1 MNKRLITALAA
12 LAFGVLIIFTVC
24 ITVSTVNTKDKNQNL
39 TVPTA
44 ECSTAVPA
52 VSASVKEAP
61 AGMQSLA
68 LKRKI
73 VRQRNAQ
80 YAKDEH
86 ITVPQAKSQKAR
98 QLLDRVLAGRKM
110 SSLEAENYNKTPV
123 EIQELTYEQAHQR
136 EEYYRGLMEK
146 DPSGKTEQGAKNG
159 ELYVLYRDYAMS
171 IATGEPL
178 AQMNYDRLRQ
188 AAEVIIRWNSEALEA
203 LEKEPEVGIK
213 DEAGIIVAKAKRDA
227 GILCNK
233 MLDIVKQHMEK
244 GETDTALRELELI
257 DEFFRCERIYYN
269 HAQSPIKTEYDALEQ
284 RLEAGE
290 SIESVLYLPD

>member
-12 LAFGVLIIFTVC
+12 LAFGGLIIFTVG

-39 TVPTA
+39 AVPTA
-44 ECSTAVPA
+44 ECSTVPA
-52 VSASVKEAP
+52 VSTPAKEAP

-80 YAKDEH
+80 HAKDEH

-98 QLLDRVLAGRKM
+98 QLLDKVLAGRKM

-136 EEYYRGLMEK
+136 EKYYRGLMEK
-146 DPSGKTEQGAKNG
+146 DPSGKTEQGAKSG

-188 AAEVIIRWNSEALEA
+188 SAEVIIRWNSDLEA
-203 LEKEPEVGIK
+203 GVGSSISS
-213 DEAGIIVAKAKRDA
+213 AAKRDM

-257 DEFFRCERIYYN
+257 EEFFHCESSYYN
-269 HAQSPIKTEYDALEQ
+269 NFGSIKPEYDVLEQ

>member
-12 LAFGVLIIFTVC
+12 LAFGGLIIFTVG

-39 TVPTA
+39 AVPTA
-44 ECSTAVPA
+44 ECSTAVPQ
-52 VSASVKEAP
+52 VSTPAKEAP

-80 YAKDEH
+80 HAKDEH
-86 ITVPQAKSQKAR
+86 ITVPQAKSQKAK
-98 QLLDRVLAGRKM
+98 QLLDKVLAGRKM

-123 EIQELTYEQAHQR
+123 EIQELTYEQAQQR
-136 EEYYRGLMEK
+136 AEYYRGLMEK
-146 DPSGKTEQGAKNG
+146 DPSGKTEQGAKSG

-188 AAEVIIRWNSEALEA
+188 AAEVIIRRNSDLEA
-203 LEKEPEVGIK
+203 GVGSSISS
-213 DEAGIIVAKAKRDA
+213 AAKRDM

-257 DEFFRCERIYYN
+257 EEFFHCESSYYN
-269 HAQSPIKTEYDALEQ
+269 NFGSIKPEYDALEQ

>member
-12 LAFGVLIIFTVC
+12 LAFGMLIIFTVG

-39 TVPTA
+39 AVPTA
-44 ECSTAVPA
+44 ECSTVPA
-52 VSASVKEAP
+52 VSTPAKEAP

-80 YAKDEH
+80 HAKDEH
-86 ITVPQAKSQKAR
+86 ITVPQAKSQKAK

-136 EEYYRGLMEK
+136 EKYYRGLMEK
-146 DPSGKTEQGAKNG
+146 DPSGKTEQGAKSG

-188 AAEVIIRWNSEALEA
+188 SAEVIIRWNSDLEA
-203 LEKEPEVGIK
+203 GVGSSISS
-213 DEAGIIVAKAKRDA
+213 AAKRDM

-269 HAQSPIKTEYDALEQ
+269 HAQSPIKPEYDALEQ

>member
-12 LAFGVLIIFTVC
+12 LAFGMLIIFTVG

-39 TVPTA
+39 AVPTA
-44 ECSTAVPA
+44 ECSTVPA
-52 VSASVKEAP
+52 VSTPVKEAP

-73 VRQRNAQ
+73 VRAKNAQ
-80 YAKDEH
+80 RAKDEH
-86 ITVPQAKSQKAR
+86 IAVPQAKSQKAR

-146 DPSGKTEQGAKNG
+146 DPSGKTEQGAKSG

-188 AAEVIIRWNSEALEA
+188 SAEVIIRWNSDLEA
-203 LEKEPEVGIK
+203 GVGSSISS
-213 DEAGIIVAKAKRDA
+213 AAKRDM

-257 DEFFRCERIYYN
+257 EEFFHCESSYYN
-269 HAQSPIKTEYDALEQ
+269 NFGSIKPEYDALEQ

>member
-12 LAFGVLIIFTVC
+12 LAFGGLIIFTVG

-39 TVPTA
+39 AVPTA
-44 ECSTAVPA
+44 ECSTVPA
-52 VSASVKEAP
+52 VSTPAKEAP

-73 VRQRNAQ
+73 VRQRNAR
-80 YAKDEH
+80 YAKDEQ
-86 ITVPQAKSQKAR
+86 ITVPQAKSQKAK
-98 QLLDRVLAGRKM
+98 QLLDKVLAGRKM

-136 EEYYRGLMEK
+136 EKYYRGLMEK
-146 DPSGKTEQGAKNG
+146 DPSGKTEQGAKSG

-178 AQMNYDRLRQ
+178 AQMNYNRLRQ
-188 AAEVIIRWNSEALEA
+188 SAEVIIRWNSDLEA
-203 LEKEPEVGIK
+203 GVGSSISS
-213 DEAGIIVAKAKRDA
+213 AAKRDM

-257 DEFFRCERIYYN
+257 EEVFHCESSYYN
-269 HAQSPIKTEYDALEQ
+269 NFGSIKPEYDALEQ

>member
-12 LAFGVLIIFTVC
+12 LAFGMLIIFAVG

-39 TVPTA
+39 AVPTA
-44 ECSTAVPA
+44 ECSTVPA
-52 VSASVKEAP
+52 VSTPAKEAP

-80 YAKDEH
+80 HAKDEH
-86 ITVPQAKSQKAR
+86 ITVPQAKSQKAK
-98 QLLDRVLAGRKM
+98 QLLDKVLAGRKM

-136 EEYYRGLMEK
+136 EKYYRGLMEK
-146 DPSGKTEQGAKNG
+146 DPSGKIEQGAKSG

-178 AQMNYDRLRQ
+178 AQMNYNRLRQ
-188 AAEVIIRWNSEALEA
+188 AAEVIIRRNSDLEA
-203 LEKEPEVGIK
+203 GVGSSISS
-213 DEAGIIVAKAKRDA
+213 AAKRDM

-257 DEFFRCERIYYN
+257 EEFFHCESSYYN
-269 HAQSPIKTEYDALEQ
+269 NFGSIKPEYDALEQ

>member
-1 MNKRLITALAA
+1 MNKRLVTALAA
-12 LAFGVLIIFTVC
+12 LAFGMLIIFTVG

-39 TVPTA
+39 AVPTA
-44 ECSTAVPA
+44 ECSTVPA
-52 VSASVKEAP
+52 VSTPVKEAP

-80 YAKDEH
+80 HAKDEH

-123 EIQELTYEQAHQR
+123 EIQELTYEQAHQI

-146 DPSGKTEQGAKNG
+146 DPSGKTEQGAKSG

-171 IATGEPL
+171 IATGKPL
-178 AQMNYDRLRQ
+178 AQMNYNRLRQ
-188 AAEVIIRWNSEALEA
+188 SAEVIIRWNSDLEA
-203 LEKEPEVGIK
+203 GVGSSISS
-213 DEAGIIVAKAKRDA
+213 AAKRDM

-257 DEFFRCERIYYN
+257 EEFFHCESSYYN
-269 HAQSPIKTEYDALEQ
+269 NFGSIKPEYDALEQ

>member
-12 LAFGVLIIFTVC
+12 LAFGGLIIFTVG

-39 TVPTA
+39 AVPTA
-44 ECSTAVPA
+44 ECSTVPA
-52 VSASVKEAP
+52 VSTPAKEAP

-80 YAKDEH
+80 HAKDEH
-86 ITVPQAKSQKAR
+86 ITVPQAKSQKAK
-98 QLLDRVLAGRKM
+98 QLLDKVLAGRKM

-146 DPSGKTEQGAKNG
+146 DPSGKTEQGAKSG

-178 AQMNYDRLRQ
+178 AQMNYNRLRQ
-188 AAEVIIRWNSEALEA
+188 SAEVIIRWNSDLEA
-203 LEKEPEVGIK
+203 GVGSSISS
-213 DEAGIIVAKAKRDA
+213 AAKRDM

-257 DEFFRCERIYYN
+257 EEFFHCESSYYN
-269 HAQSPIKTEYDALEQ
+269 NFGSIMPEYDALEQ

>member
-12 LAFGVLIIFTVC
+12 LAFGGLIIFTVG

-39 TVPTA
+39 AVPTA
-44 ECSTAVPA
+44 ECSTVPA
-52 VSASVKEAP
+52 VSTPAKEAP

-80 YAKDEH
+80 HAKDEH
-86 ITVPQAKSQKAR
+86 IAVPQAKSQKAK
-98 QLLDRVLAGRKM
+98 QLLDKVLAGRKM

-136 EEYYRGLMEK
+136 EKYYRGLMEK
-146 DPSGKTEQGAKNG
+146 DPSGKTEQGAKSG

-178 AQMNYDRLRQ
+178 AQMNYNRLRQ
-188 AAEVIIRWNSEALEA
+188 AAEVIIRWNSDLEA
-203 LEKEPEVGIK
+203 GVGSSISS
-213 DEAGIIVAKAKRDA
+213 AAKRDM

-257 DEFFRCERIYYN
+257 EEFFHCESSYYN
-269 HAQSPIKTEYDALEQ
+269 NFGSIKPEYDALEQ

>member
-12 LAFGVLIIFTVC
+12 LAFGGLIIFTVG

-39 TVPTA
+39 AVPTA
-44 ECSTAVPA
+44 ECSTVPA
-52 VSASVKEAP
+52 VSTPAKEAP

-80 YAKDEH
+80 HAKDEH
-86 ITVPQAKSQKAR
+86 ITVPQAKSQKAK

-146 DPSGKTEQGAKNG
+146 DPSGKTEQGAKSG

-188 AAEVIIRWNSEALEA
+188 SAEVIIRWNSDLEA
-203 LEKEPEVGIK
+203 GVGSSISS
-213 DEAGIIVAKAKRDA
+213 AAKRDM

-257 DEFFRCERIYYN
+257 EEFFHCESSYYN
-269 HAQSPIKTEYDALEQ
+269 NFGSIKPEYDALEQ

>member
-12 LAFGVLIIFTVC
+12 LAFGMLIIFTVG

-39 TVPTA
+39 AVPTA
-44 ECSTAVPA
+44 ECSTVPA
-52 VSASVKEAP
+52 VSTPAKEAP

-80 YAKDEH
+80 HAKDEH
-86 ITVPQAKSQKAR
+86 ITVPQAKSQKAK
-98 QLLDRVLAGRKM
+98 QLLDKVLAGRKM

-136 EEYYRGLMEK
+136 EKYYRGLMEK
-146 DPSGKTEQGAKNG
+146 DPSGKTEQGAKSG

-188 AAEVIIRWNSEALEA
+188 AAEVIIRRNSDLEA
-203 LEKEPEVGIK
+203 GVGSSISS
-213 DEAGIIVAKAKRDA
+213 AAKRDM

-257 DEFFRCERIYYN
+257 EEFFHCESSYYN
-269 HAQSPIKTEYDALEQ
+269 NFGSIKPEYDALEQ

>member
-12 LAFGVLIIFTVC
+12 LAFGGLMIFTVC
-24 ITVSTVNTKDKNQNL
+24 ITVSTVNTRDKNQNIAA
-39 TVPTA
+39 PTA
-44 ECSTAVPA
+44 ECSTAVPE
-52 VSASVKEAP
+52 VSAPVKEAP

-73 VRQRNAQ
+73 VRQRKAQ
-80 YAKDEH
+80 HAKDEH

-98 QLLDRVLAGRKM
+98 QLLDKVLAGRKM

-123 EIQELTYEQAHQR
+123 EIQELTYEQAQQR
-136 EEYYRGLMEK
+136 AEYYRGLMEK
-146 DPSGKTEQGAKNG
+146 DPSGKTEQGAKSG

-178 AQMNYDRLRQ
+178 ARMNYDRLRQ
-188 AAEVIIRWNSEALEA
+188 AAEVIIRWNSDLEA
-203 LEKEPEVGIK
+203 GVGSSISS
-213 DEAGIIVAKAKRDA
+213 AAKRDM

-257 DEFFRCERIYYN
+257 EEFFHCESSYYN
-269 HAQSPIKTEYDALEQ
+269 NFGSIKPEYDALEQ
-284 RLEAGE
+284 RLEVGE

>member
-1 MNKRLITALAA
+1 MGGEAMNKRLITALAA
-12 LAFGVLIIFTVC
+12 LAFGGLIIFTVG

-39 TVPTA
+39 AVPTA
-44 ECSTAVPA
+44 ECSTVPA
-52 VSASVKEAP
+52 VSTPAKEAP

-80 YAKDEH
+80 HAKDEH
-86 ITVPQAKSQKAR
+86 IAVPQAKSQKAK
-98 QLLDRVLAGRKM
+98 QLLDKVLAGRKM

-136 EEYYRGLMEK
+136 EKYYRGLMEK
-146 DPSGKTEQGAKNG
+146 DPSGKTEQGAKSG

-188 AAEVIIRWNSEALEA
+188 AAEVIIRWNSDLEA
-203 LEKEPEVGIK
+203 GVGSSISS
-213 DEAGIIVAKAKRDA
+213 AAKRDM

-257 DEFFRCERIYYN
+257 EEFFHCESSYYN
-269 HAQSPIKTEYDALEQ
+269 NFGSIKPEYDALEQ

>member
-12 LAFGVLIIFTVC
+12 LAFGGLIIFTVG

-39 TVPTA
+39 AVPTA
-44 ECSTAVPA
+44 ECSTVPA
-52 VSASVKEAP
+52 VSTPAKEAP

-73 VRQRNAQ
+73 VRQRNAR

-86 ITVPQAKSQKAR
+86 ITVPQAKSQKAK

-146 DPSGKTEQGAKNG
+146 DPSGKTEQGAKSG

-188 AAEVIIRWNSEALEA
+188 SAEVIIRWNSDLEA
-203 LEKEPEVGIK
+203 GVGSSISS
-213 DEAGIIVAKAKRDA
+213 AAKRDM

-257 DEFFRCERIYYN
+257 EEFFHCESSYYN
-269 HAQSPIKTEYDALEQ
+269 NFGSIKPEYDALEQ

>member
-12 LAFGVLIIFTVC
+12 LAFGMLIIFTVG

-39 TVPTA
+39 AVPTA
-44 ECSTAVPA
+44 ECSTVPA
-52 VSASVKEAP
+52 VSTPAKEAP

-80 YAKDEH
+80 HAKDEH
-86 ITVPQAKSQKAR
+86 ITVPQAKSQKAK
-98 QLLDRVLAGRKM
+98 QLLDKVLAGRKM

-146 DPSGKTEQGAKNG
+146 DPSGKTEQGAKSG

-188 AAEVIIRWNSEALEA
+188 SAEVIIRWNSDLEA
-203 LEKEPEVGIK
+203 GVGSSISS
-213 DEAGIIVAKAKRDA
+213 AAKRDM

-257 DEFFRCERIYYN
+257 EEFFHCESSYYN
-269 HAQSPIKTEYDALEQ
+269 NFGSIKPEYDALEQ

>member
-12 LAFGVLIIFTVC
+12 LAFGGLIIFTVG

-39 TVPTA
+39 AVPTA
-44 ECSTAVPA
+44 ECSTAVPQ
-52 VSASVKEAP
+52 VSTPAKEAP

-73 VRQRNAQ
+73 VRQRKAQ
-80 YAKDEH
+80 HAKDEH
-86 ITVPQAKSQKAR
+86 ITVPQAKSQKAK
-98 QLLDRVLAGRKM
+98 QPLDKVRAGRKM

-136 EEYYRGLMEK
+136 AEYYRGLMEK
-146 DPSGKTEQGAKNG
+146 DPSGKTEQGAKSG

-178 AQMNYDRLRQ
+178 ARMNYDRLRQ
-188 AAEVIIRWNSEALEA
+188 SAEVIIRWNSDLEA
-203 LEKEPEVGIK
+203 GVGSSISS
-213 DEAGIIVAKAKRDA
+213 AAKRDM

-269 HAQSPIKTEYDALEQ
+269 HAQSPIKPEYDALEQ

>member
-12 LAFGVLIIFTVC
+12 LAFGGLIIFTIG

-39 TVPTA
+39 AVPTA
-44 ECSTAVPA
+44 ECSTAVPQ
-52 VSASVKEAP
+52 VSTPAKEAP

-73 VRQRNAQ
+73 VRAKNAQ
-80 YAKDEH
+80 RAKDEH
-86 ITVPQAKSQKAR
+86 ITVPQAKSQKAK
-98 QLLDRVLAGRKM
+98 QLLDKVLAGRKM

-146 DPSGKTEQGAKNG
+146 DPSGKTEQGAKSG

-188 AAEVIIRWNSEALEA
+188 AAEVIIRWNSDLEA
-203 LEKEPEVGIK
+203 GVGSSISS
-213 DEAGIIVAKAKRDA
+213 AAKRDM

-257 DEFFRCERIYYN
+257 EEFFHCESSYYN
-269 HAQSPIKTEYDALEQ
+269 NFGSIKPEYDALEQ

>member
-12 LAFGVLIIFTVC
+12 LAFGGLIIFTVG

-39 TVPTA
+39 AVPTA
-44 ECSTAVPA
+44 ECSTAVPQ
-52 VSASVKEAP
+52 VSTPAKEAP

-80 YAKDEH
+80 HAKDEH
-86 ITVPQAKSQKAR
+86 ITVPQAKSQKAK
-98 QLLDRVLAGRKM
+98 QLLDKVLAGRKM

-123 EIQELTYEQAHQR
+123 KIQELTYEQAQQR
-136 EEYYRGLMEK
+136 AEYYRGLMEK
-146 DPSGKTEQGAKNG
+146 DPSGKTEQGAKSG

-188 AAEVIIRWNSEALEA
+188 AAEVIIRWNSDLEA
-203 LEKEPEVGIK
+203 GVGSSISS
-213 DEAGIIVAKAKRDA
+213 AAKRDM

-257 DEFFRCERIYYN
+257 EEFFHCESSYYN
-269 HAQSPIKTEYDALEQ
+269 NFGSIKPEYDALEQ

>member
-12 LAFGVLIIFTVC
+12 LAFGGLIIFTIG

-39 TVPTA
+39 AVPTA
-44 ECSTAVPA
+44 ECSTAVPQ
-52 VSASVKEAP
+52 VSTPAKEAP

-80 YAKDEH
+80 HAKDEH
-86 ITVPQAKSQKAR
+86 ITVPQAKSQKAK
-98 QLLDRVLAGRKM
+98 QLLDKVLAGRKM

-136 EEYYRGLMEK
+136 AEYYRGLMEK
-146 DPSGKTEQGAKNG
+146 DPSGKTEQGAKSG

-188 AAEVIIRWNSEALEA
+188 AAEVIIRWNSDLEA
-203 LEKEPEVGIK
+203 GVGSSIPS
-213 DEAGIIVAKAKRDA
+213 AAKRDM

-257 DEFFRCERIYYN
+257 EEFFHCESSYYN
-269 HAQSPIKTEYDALEQ
+269 NFGSIKPEYDALEQ

>member
-12 LAFGVLIIFTVC
+12 LAFGVLIIFTVG

-39 TVPTA
+39 AVPTA
-44 ECSTAVPA
+44 ECSTVPA
-52 VSASVKEAP
+52 VSTPAKEAP

-80 YAKDEH
+80 HAKDEH
-86 ITVPQAKSQKAR
+86 ITVPQAKSQKAK
-98 QLLDRVLAGRKM
+98 QLLDKVLAGRKM

-136 EEYYRGLMEK
+136 EKYYRELMEK
-146 DPSGKTEQGAKNG
+146 DPSGKTEQGAKSG

-188 AAEVIIRWNSEALEA
+188 SAEVIIRWNSDLEA
-203 LEKEPEVGIK
+203 GVGSSISS
-213 DEAGIIVAKAKRDA
+213 AAKRDM

-257 DEFFRCERIYYN
+257 EEFFHCESSYYN
-269 HAQSPIKTEYDALEQ
+269 NFGSIKPEYDALEQ

>member
-12 LAFGVLIIFTVC
+12 LAFGGLIIFTVG
-24 ITVSTVNTKDKNQNL
+24 ITVSTINTKDKNQNL
-39 TVPTA
+39 AVPTA
-44 ECSTAVPA
+44 ECSTVPA
-52 VSASVKEAP
+52 VSTPAKEAP

-73 VRQRNAQ
+73 VRQRNAR

-86 ITVPQAKSQKAR
+86 ITVPQAKSQKAK
-98 QLLDRVLAGRKM
+98 QLLDKVLAGRKM

-123 EIQELTYEQAHQR
+123 EIQELTYEQAHQI

-146 DPSGKTEQGAKNG
+146 DPSGKTEQGAKSG

-188 AAEVIIRWNSEALEA
+188 SAEVIIRWNSDLEA
-203 LEKEPEVGIK
+203 GVGSSISS
-213 DEAGIIVAKAKRDA
+213 AAKRDM

-257 DEFFRCERIYYN
+257 EEFFHCESSYYN
-269 HAQSPIKTEYDALEQ
+269 NFGSIKPEYDALEQ

>member
-12 LAFGVLIIFTVC
+12 LAFGMLIIFTVG

-39 TVPTA
+39 AVPTA
-44 ECSTAVPA
+44 ECSTVPA
-52 VSASVKEAP
+52 VSTPAKEAP

-73 VRQRNAQ
+73 VRAKNAQ
-80 YAKDEH
+80 RAKDEH

-146 DPSGKTEQGAKNG
+146 DPSGKTEQGAKSG

-188 AAEVIIRWNSEALEA
+188 SAEVIIRWNSDLEA
-203 LEKEPEVGIK
+203 GVGSSISS
-213 DEAGIIVAKAKRDA
+213 AAKRDM

-257 DEFFRCERIYYN
+257 EEFFHCESSYYN
-269 HAQSPIKTEYDALEQ
+269 NFGSIKPEYDALEQ

>member
-12 LAFGVLIIFTVC
+12 LAFGGLIIFTVG

-39 TVPTA
+39 AVPTA
-44 ECSTAVPA
+44 ECSTAVPQ
-52 VSASVKEAP
+52 VSDSIKEAP

-80 YAKDEH
+80 HAKDEH
-86 ITVPQAKSQKAR
+86 ITVPQAKSQKAK
-98 QLLDRVLAGRKM
+98 QLLDKVLAGRKM

-171 IATGEPL
+171 IATGEPF

-188 AAEVIIRWNSEALEA
+188 AAEVIIRWNSDLEA
-203 LEKEPEVGIK
+203 GVGSSISS
-213 DEAGIIVAKAKRDA
+213 AAKRDM

-257 DEFFRCERIYYN
+257 EEFFHCESSYYN
-269 HAQSPIKTEYDALEQ
+269 NFGSIKPEYDALEQ

>member
-12 LAFGVLIIFTVC
+12 LAFGGLIIFTVG

-39 TVPTA
+39 AVPTA
-44 ECSTAVPA
+44 ECSTVPA
-52 VSASVKEAP
+52 VSTPAKEAP

-80 YAKDEH
+80 HAKDEH
-86 ITVPQAKSQKAR
+86 IAVPQAKSQKAK
-98 QLLDRVLAGRKM
+98 QLLDKVLAGRKM
-110 SSLEAENYNKTPV
+110 SSLEAENYNKPPV

-136 EEYYRGLMEK
+136 EKYYRGLMEK
-146 DPSGKTEQGAKNG
+146 DPSGKTEQGAKSG

-188 AAEVIIRWNSEALEA
+188 SAEVIIRWNSDLEA
-203 LEKEPEVGIK
+203 GVGSSISS
-213 DEAGIIVAKAKRDA
+213 AAKRDM

-257 DEFFRCERIYYN
+257 EEFFHCESSYYN
-269 HAQSPIKTEYDALEQ
+269 NFGSIKPEYDALEQ

>member
-12 LAFGVLIIFTVC
+12 LAFGVLIIFTVG

-39 TVPTA
+39 AVPTA
-44 ECSTAVPA
+44 ECSTVPA
-52 VSASVKEAP
+52 VSTPAKEAP

-80 YAKDEH
+80 HAKDEH
-86 ITVPQAKSQKAR
+86 ITVPQAKSQKAK
-98 QLLDRVLAGRKM
+98 QLLDKVLAGRKM

-123 EIQELTYEQAHQR
+123 EIQELTYEQAQQR
-136 EEYYRGLMEK
+136 AEYYRGLMEK
-146 DPSGKTEQGAKNG
+146 DPSGKTEQGAKSG

-188 AAEVIIRWNSEALEA
+188 AAEVIIRWNSD
-203 LEKEPEVGIK
+203 P
-213 DEAGIIVAKAKRDA
+213 DEGGGSDISRTAKREM

-257 DEFFRCERIYYN
+257 EEFFHCESSYYN
-269 HAQSPIKTEYDALEQ
+269 NFGSIKPEYDALEQ

>member
-12 LAFGVLIIFTVC
+12 LAFGGLIIFTVG

-39 TVPTA
+39 AVPTA
-44 ECSTAVPA
+44 ECSTVPA
-52 VSASVKEAP
+52 VSTPAKEAP

-80 YAKDEH
+80 HAKDEH
-86 ITVPQAKSQKAR
+86 ITVPQAKSQKAK
-98 QLLDRVLAGRKM
+98 QLLDKVLAGRKM

-136 EEYYRGLMEK
+136 EKYYRGLMEK
-146 DPSGKTEQGAKNG
+146 DPSGKTEQGAKSG

-178 AQMNYDRLRQ
+178 AQMNYNRLRQ
-188 AAEVIIRWNSEALEA
+188 AAEVIIRWNSDLEA
-203 LEKEPEVGIK
+203 GVGSSISRT
-213 DEAGIIVAKAKRDA
+213 AKRDM
-227 GILCNK
+227 GMLCNK

-257 DEFFRCERIYYN
+257 EEFFHCESSYYN
-269 HAQSPIKTEYDALEQ
+269 NFGSIKPEYDALEQ

>member
-12 LAFGVLIIFTVC
+12 LAFGMLIIFTVG

-39 TVPTA
+39 AVPTA
-44 ECSTAVPA
+44 ECSTVPA
-52 VSASVKEAP
+52 VSTPAKEAP

-80 YAKDEH
+80 HAKDEH

-98 QLLDRVLAGRKM
+98 QLLDKVLAGRKM

-146 DPSGKTEQGAKNG
+146 DPSGKTEQGAKSG

-188 AAEVIIRWNSEALEA
+188 SAEVIIRWNSDLEA
-203 LEKEPEVGIK
+203 GVGSSISS
-213 DEAGIIVAKAKRDA
+213 AAKRDM

-257 DEFFRCERIYYN
+257 EEFFHCESSYYN
-269 HAQSPIKTEYDALEQ
+269 NFGSIKPEYDALEQ

>member
-12 LAFGVLIIFTVC
+12 LAFGGLIIFTVG

-39 TVPTA
+39 AVPTA
-44 ECSTAVPA
+44 ECSTVPA
-52 VSASVKEAP
+52 VSTPAKEAP

-80 YAKDEH
+80 HAKDEH
-86 ITVPQAKSQKAR
+86 ITVPQAKSQKAK
-98 QLLDRVLAGRKM
+98 QLLDKVLAGRKM

-136 EEYYRGLMEK
+136 EKYYRGLMEK
-146 DPSGKTEQGAKNG
+146 DPSGKTEQGAKSG

-188 AAEVIIRWNSEALEA
+188 SAEVIIRWNSDLEA
-203 LEKEPEVGIK
+203 GVGSSISS
-213 DEAGIIVAKAKRDA
+213 AAKRDM

-233 MLDIVKQHMEK
+233 MLDIVKQHMERAK
-244 GETDTALRELELI
+244 RT
-257 DEFFRCERIYYN
+257 
-269 HAQSPIKTEYDALEQ
+269 P
-284 RLEAGE
+284 
-290 SIESVLYLPD
+290 P

>member
-12 LAFGVLIIFTVC
+12 LAFGMLIIFTVG

-39 TVPTA
+39 AVPTA
-44 ECSTAVPA
+44 ECSTVPA
-52 VSASVKEAP
+52 VSTPAKEAP

-80 YAKDEH
+80 HAKDEH
-86 ITVPQAKSQKAR
+86 ITVPQAKSQKAK

-146 DPSGKTEQGAKNG
+146 DPSGKTEQGAKSG

-178 AQMNYDRLRQ
+178 AQMNYNRLRQ
-188 AAEVIIRWNSEALEA
+188 AAEVIIRWNSDLEA
-203 LEKEPEVGIK
+203 GVGSSISS
-213 DEAGIIVAKAKRDA
+213 AAKRDM

-257 DEFFRCERIYYN
+257 EEFFHCESSYYN
-269 HAQSPIKTEYDALEQ
+269 NFGSIKPEYDALEQ

>member
-12 LAFGVLIIFTVC
+12 LAFGVLIIFTVG

-39 TVPTA
+39 AVPTA
-44 ECSTAVPA
+44 ECSTVPA
-52 VSASVKEAP
+52 VSTPAKEAP

-73 VRQRNAQ
+73 VRQRNAR

-86 ITVPQAKSQKAR
+86 ITVPQAKSQKAK

-136 EEYYRGLMEK
+136 EKYYRGLMEK
-146 DPSGKTEQGAKNG
+146 DPSGKTEQGAKSG

-178 AQMNYDRLRQ
+178 AQMNYNRLRQ
-188 AAEVIIRWNSEALEA
+188 SAEVIIRWNSDLEA
-203 LEKEPEVGIK
+203 GVGSSISS
-213 DEAGIIVAKAKRDA
+213 AAKRDM

-257 DEFFRCERIYYN
+257 EEFFHCESSYYN
-269 HAQSPIKTEYDALEQ
+269 NFGSIKPEYDALEQ

>member
-1 MNKRLITALAA
+1 MGGEAMNKRLITALAA
-12 LAFGVLIIFTVC
+12 LAFGMLIIFTVG

-39 TVPTA
+39 AVPTA
-44 ECSTAVPA
+44 ECSTVPA
-52 VSASVKEAP
+52 VSTPAKEAP

-73 VRQRNAQ
+73 VRAKNAQ
-80 YAKDEH
+80 RAKDEH
-86 ITVPQAKSQKAR
+86 IAVPQAKSQKAR

-146 DPSGKTEQGAKNG
+146 DPSGKTEQGAKSG

-188 AAEVIIRWNSEALEA
+188 SAEVIIRWNSDLEA
-203 LEKEPEVGIK
+203 GVGSSISS
-213 DEAGIIVAKAKRDA
+213 AAKRDM

-257 DEFFRCERIYYN
+257 EEFFHCESSYYN
-269 HAQSPIKTEYDALEQ
+269 NFGSIKPEYDALEQ

>member
-12 LAFGVLIIFTVC
+12 LAFGGLIIFAVG

-39 TVPTA
+39 AVPTA
-44 ECSTAVPA
+44 ECSTVPA
-52 VSASVKEAP
+52 VSTPAKEAP

-80 YAKDEH
+80 HAKDEH

-98 QLLDRVLAGRKM
+98 QLLDKVLAGRKM

-146 DPSGKTEQGAKNG
+146 DPSGKTEQGAKSG

-178 AQMNYDRLRQ
+178 AQMYYDRLRQ
-188 AAEVIIRWNSEALEA
+188 SAEVIIRWNSDLEA
-203 LEKEPEVGIK
+203 GVGSSISS
-213 DEAGIIVAKAKRDA
+213 AAKRDM

-257 DEFFRCERIYYN
+257 EEFFHCESSYYN
-269 HAQSPIKTEYDALEQ
+269 NFGSIKPEYDALEQ

>member
-12 LAFGVLIIFTVC
+12 LAFGGLIIFTVG

-39 TVPTA
+39 AVPTA
-44 ECSTAVPA
+44 ECSTVPA
-52 VSASVKEAP
+52 VSTPVKEAP

-80 YAKDEH
+80 HAKDEH
-86 ITVPQAKSQKAR
+86 ITVPQAKSQKAK
-98 QLLDRVLAGRKM
+98 QLLDKVLAGRKM

-136 EEYYRGLMEK
+136 EKYYRGLMEK
-146 DPSGKTEQGAKNG
+146 DPSGKTEQGAKSG

-188 AAEVIIRWNSEALEA
+188 SAEVIIRRNSDLEA
-203 LEKEPEVGIK
+203 GVGSSISS
-213 DEAGIIVAKAKRDA
+213 AAKRDM

-257 DEFFRCERIYYN
+257 EEFFHCESSYYN
-269 HAQSPIKTEYDALEQ
+269 NFGSIKPEYDALEQ

>member
-12 LAFGVLIIFTVC
+12 LAFGGLIIFTVG

-39 TVPTA
+39 AVPTA
-44 ECSTAVPA
+44 ECSTAVPQ
-52 VSASVKEAP
+52 VSTPAKEAP

-73 VRQRNAQ
+73 VRAKNAQ
-80 YAKDEH
+80 RAKDEH
-86 ITVPQAKSQKAR
+86 ITVPQAKSQKAK
-98 QLLDRVLAGRKM
+98 QLLDKVLAGRKM

-146 DPSGKTEQGAKNG
+146 DPSGKTEQGAKSG

-178 AQMNYDRLRQ
+178 AQMNYNRLRQ
-188 AAEVIIRWNSEALEA
+188 AAEAIIRRNSDLEA
-203 LEKEPEVGIK
+203 GVGSSISS
-213 DEAGIIVAKAKRDA
+213 AAKRDM

-257 DEFFRCERIYYN
+257 EEFFHCESSYYN
-269 HAQSPIKTEYDALEQ
+269 NFGSIKPEYDALEQ

>member
-12 LAFGVLIIFTVC
+12 LAFGGLIIFTVG

-39 TVPTA
+39 AVPTA
-44 ECSTAVPA
+44 ECSTAVPQ
-52 VSASVKEAP
+52 VSTPAKEAP

-80 YAKDEH
+80 HAKDEH
-86 ITVPQAKSQKAR
+86 ITVPQAKSQKAK
-98 QLLDRVLAGRKM
+98 QLLDKVLAGRKM

-123 EIQELTYEQAHQR
+123 EIQELTYEQAQQR
-136 EEYYRGLMEK
+136 AEYYRGLMEK
-146 DPSGKTEQGAKNG
+146 DPSGKTEQGAKSG

-188 AAEVIIRWNSEALEA
+188 AAEVIIRWNSDLEA
-203 LEKEPEVGIK
+203 G
-213 DEAGIIVAKAKRDA
+213 AGSSISSAAKRDM

-257 DEFFRCERIYYN
+257 EEFFHCESSYYN
-269 HAQSPIKTEYDALEQ
+269 NFGSIKPEYDALEQ

>member
-12 LAFGVLIIFTVC
+12 LAFGMLIIFTVG

-39 TVPTA
+39 AVPTA
-44 ECSTAVPA
+44 ECSTVPA
-52 VSASVKEAP
+52 VSTPVKEAP

-80 YAKDEH
+80 HAKDEH
-86 ITVPQAKSQKAR
+86 ITVPQAKSQKAK
-98 QLLDRVLAGRKM
+98 QLLDKVLAGRKM

-136 EEYYRGLMEK
+136 EKYYRGLMEK
-146 DPSGKTEQGAKNG
+146 DPSGKTEQGAKSG

-178 AQMNYDRLRQ
+178 AQMNYNRLRQ
-188 AAEVIIRWNSEALEA
+188 SAEVIIRWNSDLEA
-203 LEKEPEVGIK
+203 GVGSSISS
-213 DEAGIIVAKAKRDA
+213 AAKRDM

-257 DEFFRCERIYYN
+257 EEFFHCESSYYN
-269 HAQSPIKTEYDALEQ
+269 NFGSIKPEYDALEQ

>member
-12 LAFGVLIIFTVC
+12 LALGGLIIFTVG

-39 TVPTA
+39 AVPTA
-44 ECSTAVPA
+44 ECSTVPA
-52 VSASVKEAP
+52 VSTPAKEAP

-80 YAKDEH
+80 HAKDEH
-86 ITVPQAKSQKAR
+86 ITVPQAKSQKAK
-98 QLLDRVLAGRKM
+98 QLLDKVLAGRKM

-146 DPSGKTEQGAKNG
+146 DPSGKTEQGAKSG

-178 AQMNYDRLRQ
+178 AQMNYNRLRQ
-188 AAEVIIRWNSEALEA
+188 SAEVIIRWNSDLEA
-203 LEKEPEVGIK
+203 GVGSSISS
-213 DEAGIIVAKAKRDA
+213 AAKRDM

-257 DEFFRCERIYYN
+257 EEFFHCESSYYN
-269 HAQSPIKTEYDALEQ
+269 NFGSIKPEYDALEQ

>member
-12 LAFGVLIIFTVC
+12 LAFGGLIIFTVG

-39 TVPTA
+39 AVPTA
-44 ECSTAVPA
+44 ECSTAVPQ
-52 VSASVKEAP
+52 VSTPAKEAP

-80 YAKDEH
+80 HAKDEH
-86 ITVPQAKSQKAR
+86 ITVPQAKSQKAK
-98 QLLDRVLAGRKM
+98 QLLDKVLAGRKM

-123 EIQELTYEQAHQR
+123 EIQELTYEQAQQR
-136 EEYYRGLMEK
+136 AEYYRGLMET
-146 DPSGKTEQGAKNG
+146 DPSGKTEQGAKSG

-188 AAEVIIRWNSEALEA
+188 AAEVIIRWNSDLEA
-203 LEKEPEVGIK
+203 GVGSSISS
-213 DEAGIIVAKAKRDA
+213 AAKRDM

-257 DEFFRCERIYYN
+257 EEFFHCESSYYN
-269 HAQSPIKTEYDALEQ
+269 NFGSIKPEYDALEQ